1 MNERDPPIR
10 GSPPRVLLERVIVVC
25 DRYELAWRTGQQ
37 PTVADYLPDVSEPD
51 RTAFLRELIALD
63 LRLRRER
70 GEGPT
75 QQEYCGAFPERSEL
89 IESVFQSL
97 SAETRPDETGPTLP
111 SNRSGPDAITVE
123 GPRVRGSG
131 PVEALRT
138 IGKYVVLNRIDGGGQ
153 GSVYRV
159 LHPLLQGEFVLK
171 LAHRRLDTDAP
182 ERASL
187 INEGR
192 TLVRL
197 DHPGLARVIDLDL
210 DGDRPFLVLEYVRG
224 RTLEQYA
231 AEAQPTPEQAARLVA
246 ELARTVAYL
255 HAQGVVHQDIKPR
268 NIVLDGA
275 GRPRLIDFGLAR
287 LRQTWSDGWDVPT
300 GGTPQF
306 MAPEQAQARQESDAI
321 GPACDV
327 FALGGVL
334 YFLLTGQ
341 TPFRGQTRQETLAA
355 AAHCAFDRAA
365 LGAREVPPRL
375 ARIVLRAMAAAPADR
390 HPDAASLARD
400 LDRYV
405 QGHRRARLVVAL
417 IAVTV
422 PLMGLLLGL
431 LGRDRDR
438 NGDRD
443 RTAPA
448 TPRIEAL
455 EIRHYRDDPVQG
467 PLLIGLIG
475 ADSQHC
481 WFDDAVRV
489 RARLSAPA
497 YGYLIALHPNG
508 QTQLYYPENETTP
521 PRRFLELSYPAGA
534 ELYSPLTDGTGLQA
548 FALVV
553 TEQPLPP
560 YREWI
565 DRGGALPWRPA
576 GSDAE
581 GVWRYDGRSFERL
594 DPGQRSNPRR
604 LAAPAPPFFVEA
616 CRSLATRPEVRSIQA
631 WAFPVRPKATPATAT
646 PLG

>member
-1 MNERDPPIR
+1 MSERDPPIR

-25 DRYELAWRTGQQ
+25 DRYELAWRSGQR
-37 PTVADYLPDVSEPD
+37 PTVAEYLPEVAEPD

-63 LRLRRER
+63 LRLRREQ

-75 QQEYCGAFPERSEL
+75 QQDYCAAFPERSEL
-89 IESVFQSL
+89 IASVFQSL
-97 SAETRPDETGPTLP
+97 NDETRQDETGPTVTL
-111 SNRSGPDAITVE
+111 NGPGPVTVTGE

-131 PVEALRT
+131 PAEPLRT
-138 IGKYVVLNRIDGGGQ
+138 IGKYVVLNRIDAGGQ

-159 LHPLLQGEFVLK
+159 LHPLLHGEFVLK
-171 LAHRRLDTDAP
+171 FAHRRLDPDAP
-182 ERASL
+182 ERAVL

-210 DGDRPFLVLEYVRG
+210 DRDRPFLVLEYVRG

-231 AEAQPTPEQAARLVA
+231 AEAHPSPKQAAQLVT

-255 HAQGVVHQDIKPR
+255 HSQGVVHQDIKPR

-287 LRQTWSDGWDVPT
+287 LRQTWSDGWDLPT

-306 MAPEQAQARQESDAI
+306 MAPEQARRESEKV

-341 TPFRGQTRQETLAA
+341 PPYSGQTLEEILAA
-355 AAHCAFDRAA
+355 ASRCAFDRTP
-365 LGAREVPPRL
+365 LGSRSVPRRL
-375 ARIVLRAMAAAPADR
+375 ARIVLQAMAAAPADR

-400 LDRYV
+400 LERYV
-405 QGHRRARLVVAL
+405 QGFRRSRLVVAL
-417 IAVTV
+417 IALAV
-422 PLMGLLLGL
+422 PLLALLLGL
-431 LGRDRDR
+431 PWFQPA
-438 NGDRD
+438 
-443 RTAPA
+443 AP
-448 TPRIEAL
+448 PRIEAL
-455 EIRHYRDDPVQG
+455 EIQQYRDDPVQG
-467 PLLIGLIG
+467 PLLLGIVG

-481 WFDDAVRV
+481 WFDDAVRI
-489 RARLSAPA
+489 RARLSAPG

-508 QTQLYYPENETTP
+508 QTQLYYPESETTP
-521 PRRFLELSYPAGA
+521 PRRFLELNYPAGA
-534 ELYSPLTDGTGLQA
+534 ELYSPLTDGTGWQGY
-548 FALVV
+548 ALIV

-560 YREWI
+560 YKEWI
-565 DRGGALPWRPA
+565 NRGGALPWRPA
-576 GSDAE
+576 GSSAE

-594 DPGQRSNPRR
+594 DPGQRSEPRR
-604 LAAPAPPFFVEA
+604 LAAPAPSSFAEA
-616 CRSLATRPEVRSIQA
+616 CRSLAARPEVRSIQA
-631 WAFPVRPKATPATAT
+631 WAFPVRPKAGPGTAT
-646 PLG
+646 PTR